1 LFLVGCAVFFLDG
14 CAVVPKIVLEHADAR
29 ARDND
34 FPRALKLYDEVA
46 ARKDST
52 AKEKLQAL
60 LDGAD
65 VCDRMKDDA
74 GAQQRLERGILLEWP
89 GLTERAMFYLAE
101 HIRGADRPRAMNL
114 YYRAASRAEQN
125 GRGFP
130 YKTAMDRII
139 QLSAS
144 SP

>member
-1 LFLVGCAVFFLDG
+1 MRLVLFLLGC
-14 CAVVPKIVLEHADAR
+14 VVAPQLVLERADAR
-29 ARDND
+29 AREDD
-34 FPRALKLYDEVA
+34 LPRALKLYDQVA
-46 ARKDST
+46 TRKDST
-52 AKEKLQAL
+52 VKQKLQAL

-65 VCDRMKDDA
+65 VCDRMHDDG
-74 GAQQRLERGILLEWP
+74 GAQSRLEKGILLESP
-89 GLTERAMFYLAE
+89 GLTERAMFFLAE
-101 HIRGADRPRAMNL
+101 HIRASDRARAMNL